1 MKKNYIFKIL
11 VCQLTII
18 FLCISSAISSSLENS
33 TQKSHIT
40 CKKGNIVIL
49 GDSFFT
55 TMKDRQGSLESMFQ
69 NRFPDF
75 CISNLANGGARFFG
89 FGKNKINM
97 QKSNIKNDILIIGGG
112 ANDFITCGKNKKCMN
127 KFLNNILSKD
137 YKKGKL
143 IDVIKKHSKVNAKV
157 FIVYPSQIT
166 ENAPDGF
173 RNVVK
178 FIGQEYAKRMKGLAV
193 KNPNV
198 VWVDASMF
206 INPKKK
212 SHWLEDGYHPSVL
225 GNKRLTIMIKKL
237 YNSDK
242 NILLQKFDEGKY
254 VPQYTCAYSFTK
266 FGFNDNKVP
275 YNYVQVLGL
284 LSVLH
289 NSKLEE
295 KAIIFNEENWK
306 IKNADKYFFRENA
319 NYAFTLQSNGK
330 LFGQIQIYSNSK
342 SRSITS
348 ISSDYYSFKSDKNNK
363 FKTEGLHIFKQVK
376 NKNEYH
382 FNINKCN

>member
-1 MKKNYIFKIL
+1 
-11 VCQLTII
+11 
-18 FLCISSAISSSLENS
+18 
-33 TQKSHIT
+33 
-40 CKKGNIVIL
+40 
-49 GDSFFT
+49 
-55 TMKDRQGSLESMFQ
+55 
-69 NRFPDF
+69 
-75 CISNLANGGARFFG
+75 
-89 FGKNKINM
+89 
-97 QKSNIKNDILIIGGG
+97 
-112 ANDFITCGKNKKCMN
+112 
-127 KFLNNILSKD
+127 
-137 YKKGKL
+137 
-143 IDVIKKHSKVNAKV
+143 
-157 FIVYPSQIT
+157 
-166 ENAPDGF
+166 
-173 RNVVK
+173 
-178 FIGQEYAKRMKGLAV
+178 
-193 KNPNV
+193 
-198 VWVDASMF
+198 
-206 INPKKK
+206 
-212 SHWLEDGYHPSVL
+212 
-225 GNKRLTIMIKKL
+225 MIKKL

-254 VPQYTCAYSFTK
+254 VLQYSCAYSFTK

-319 NYAFTLQSNGK
+319 NYAFTLRSNGK

-376 NKNEYH
+376 NNNEYH
-382 FNINKCN
+382 FNINKCNQNFTL